1 MKRVF
6 NFSPG
11 PSALPLEVLEEAQR
25 NLVCYKDTG
34 MSVMEMSHRSAMFDE
49 IIEGAKSSLKRLMNI
64 PDDYHVLF
72 LQGGAST
79 QFAMTALNLMQDKK
93 AYYVDTGAF
102 SGKAIKEAARYGE
115 VIELASSKADKFA
128 YIPEIDGANLPND
141 AAYLHITTNNT
152 IMGTQYNELPD
163 THGVPLV
170 ADMSSNILGKH
181 YDTSKFGLIYA
192 GAQKNMAPAGLTLA
206 IIKDELLGKAMD
218 ITPTMLNYK
227 THADKSSMF
236 NTPPCWPIYITSLVC
251 KWVENQGGV
260 QAIEQKNIKKAGL
273 VYDVIDSFD
282 MYEGVADKGS
292 RSIMN
297 VTLRLPSDE
306 LTNKFVNDAGEI
318 GLVNVRGHRSVGG
331 IRTSIY
337 NAMPYEGV
345 QKLANFMEDFAKKN
359 G

>member
-1 MKRVF
+1 MERVF

-25 NLVCYKDTG
+25 DLVCYKDTG
-34 MSVMEMSHRSAMFDE
+34 MSVMEMSHRSKMFSE
-49 IIEGAKSSLKRLMNI
+49 IIDSAKTSLRNLMEI

-102 SGKAIKEAARYGE
+102 SNKAIKEAKRFGE
-115 VIELASSKADKFA
+115 VVELASSKADKYA
-128 YIPEIDGANLPND
+128 YIPKINGADLPND
-141 AAYLHITTNNT
+141 AAYLHITSNNT

-163 THGVPLV
+163 THDVPLV
-170 ADMSSNILGKH
+170 ADMSSNILGKY

-192 GAQKNMAPAGLTLA
+192 GAQKNIAPAGLTLA
-206 IIKDELLGKAMD
+206 IIKDDLLGKAMD
-218 ITPTMLNYK
+218 CTPTMLNYK
-227 THADKSSMF
+227 THADKDSMY

-260 QAIEQKNIKKAGL
+260 QAIEKKNIKKANL
-273 VYDVIDSFD
+273 IYDVVDNYDI
-282 MYEGVADKGS
+282 YEGVADKGS

-297 VTLRLPSDE
+297 VTLRLPSDD
-306 LTNKFVNDAGEI
+306 LTNKFVDDAAKI

-345 QKLANFMEDFAKKN
+345 QKLANFMEDFAKQN